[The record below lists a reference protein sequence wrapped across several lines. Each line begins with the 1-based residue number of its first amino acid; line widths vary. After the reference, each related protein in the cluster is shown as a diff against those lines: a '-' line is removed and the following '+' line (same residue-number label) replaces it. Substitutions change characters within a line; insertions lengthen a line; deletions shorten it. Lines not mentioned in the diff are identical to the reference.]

1 MPASTPSEFLAW
13 YQSLKPTSKKDPTPA
28 RGVIAASLAILDRL
42 REEYNLSLDVH
53 TTPGNGQVRTSGQT
67 VKDILARFGEHR
79 LYTSEGGRTN
89 RGSIQG
95 VSSMLDAFAL
105 TGLDE
110 MSQEDRA
117 AILQSCQEFLVERVR
132 EYHNRQRIAIT
143 YSQASSTW
151 HLVQSIL
158 DTADQEGK
166 AGPVAQHLVGAKL
179 QLRFPEVEITNEGF
193 ATADQQTQRPGDFL
207 IGDTAFHVTVA
218 PMQALYDKCRR
229 NVDRGFKVYIL
240 VPDRR
245 LQGARQNIELAL
257 LAELVAVESLESF
270 VSQNIDELS
279 TFTRDGR
286 RLKLVSLL
294 ELYNQRVAAV
304 EYDKSLM
311 IELPE
316 NLR

>member
-1 MPASTPSEFLAW
+1 
-13 YQSLKPTSKKDPTPA
+13 
-28 RGVIAASLAILDRL
+28 
-42 REEYNLSLDVH
+42 
-53 TTPGNGQVRTSGQT
+53 
-67 VKDILARFGEHR
+67 
-79 LYTSEGGRTN
+79 
-89 RGSIQG
+89 
-95 VSSMLDAFAL
+95 MLDAFAL

>member
-1 MPASTPSEFLAW
+1 
-13 YQSLKPTSKKDPTPA
+13 
-28 RGVIAASLAILDRL
+28 
-42 REEYNLSLDVH
+42 
-53 TTPGNGQVRTSGQT
+53 
-67 VKDILARFGEHR
+67 
-79 LYTSEGGRTN
+79 
-89 RGSIQG
+89 
-95 VSSMLDAFAL
+95 
-105 TGLDE
+105 
-110 MSQEDRA
+110 
-117 AILQSCQEFLVERVR
+117 
-132 EYHNRQRIAIT
+132 
-143 YSQASSTW
+143 
-151 HLVQSIL
+151 
-158 DTADQEGK
+158 
-166 AGPVAQHLVGAKL
+166 
-179 QLRFPEVEITNEGF
+179 
-193 ATADQQTQRPGDFL
+193 
-207 IGDTAFHVTVA
+207 
-218 PMQALYDKCRR
+218 MQALYDKCRR

>member
-1 MPASTPSEFLAW
+1 MQDRLPTQFLSW

-42 REEYNLSLDVH
+42 RKEYNLSLEVH
-53 TTPGNGQVRTSGQT
+53 TTPSNGQVRTSGQT
-67 VKDILARFGEHR
+67 VKEILARFGEHR

-95 VSSMLDAFAL
+95 VSSMLEAL
-105 TGLDE
+105 VSTELE
-110 MSQEDRA
+110 KVSQKERDT
-117 AILQSCQEFLVERVR
+117 ILRSCQEFLVEKVR
-132 EYHNRQRIAIT
+132 DYHNRQRIAIT
-143 YSQASSTW
+143 YSQSASTW
-151 HLVQSIL
+151 HLIQSIL
-158 DTADQEGK
+158 DTANQEGK

-193 ATADQQTQRPGDFL
+193 STADQQTQRPGDFL

-218 PMQALYDKCRR
+218 PMPALYDKCRR
-229 NVDRGFKVYIL
+229 NVDKGFKVYIL

-245 LQGARQNIELAL
+245 LQGARQNIELAQ

-270 VSQNIDELS
+270 VSQNVEELS

-286 RLKLVSLL
+286 KLKLITLL

-311 IELPE
+311 IELPD
-316 NLR
+316 NLQ